1 MRGKGW
7 ELEIIYFDRLESTQR
22 YLTEAIKYGELS
34 APVAVIA
41 SEQSAGIGSRG
52 NRWEGGAGNLYTSIA
67 LKESSM
73 PNDLPLISASLYFG
87 WIMREILYSYDN
99 RVWLKW
105 PNDIYLDDEKIGGVI
120 TNKIS
125 DNFVVGIGI
134 NMKRGS
140 NSYSAVELETEPF
153 ELLREYINAL
163 SDTPSWKSIFSKYRL
178 EFEKSRSRVTHFEGE
193 IVEMSDTILCDDGSL
208 MKNGE
213 RIVNLR

>member
-7 ELEIIYFDRLESTQR
+7 ELEIISFDRLESTQK
-22 YLTEAIKYGELS
+22 YMTEAIRSGKLS
-34 APVAVIA
+34 APIAVIA
-41 SEQSAGIGSRG
+41 SEQSAGVGSRG
-52 NRWEGGAGNLYTSIA
+52 NTWEGGVGNLFTSIA
-67 LKESSM
+67 LKKSSL
-73 PNDLPLISASLYFG
+73 PTDLPIISASLYFG
-87 WIMREILYSYDN
+87 WIMREILYRYDD

-105 PNDIYLDDEKIGGVI
+105 PNDIYLDNDKIGGVI

-125 DNFVVGIGI
+125 DIFIVGIGI

-140 NSYSAVELETEPF
+140 NSYNAIELETEPV
-153 ELLREYINAL
+153 ELLGEYIDAL

-178 EFEKSRSRVTHFEGE
+178 EFDKSRCRVTHFEGE
-193 IVEMSDTILCDDGSL
+193 TVEMSDAVLCDDGSL